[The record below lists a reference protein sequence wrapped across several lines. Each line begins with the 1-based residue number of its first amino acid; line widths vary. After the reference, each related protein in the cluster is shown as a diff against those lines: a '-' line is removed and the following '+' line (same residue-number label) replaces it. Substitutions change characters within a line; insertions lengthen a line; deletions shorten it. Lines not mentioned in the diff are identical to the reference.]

1 MGEARDTP
9 SHARTRTHAHTQTQ
23 THTPALSDLDGH
35 GAGDDVSGGQVFGV
49 GRVALHEAL
58 PLAVDK
64 DSALA
69 TATLCDQAARAI
81 DT

>member
-9 SHARTRTHAHTQTQ
+9 SHARTHAHARTQTQ